1 MLHYTF
7 LNHPIVNIMESLS
20 IDYSGIKN
28 AYALFCN
35 NDKRLSIAHYH
46 KEKLSYIKTGIKV
59 NVYQKYRNDTIHLS
73 WINTDMIPF
82 IDSDNKVINQLKIE
96 DENDNSWLLLKY
108 TSPIDH
114 ASDILILEIEG
125 VHAFG
130 LSKKKGPATSNEK
143 ILIGNLLNLAISSR
157 LRTDTINFQTMQVV
171 NESYGIQVKS
181 IEKLK
186 DENETIKN
194 NASKSIA
201 LFVEALKNKWEIK
214 INKKLHIENEIIHE
228 IIDSNQKMTTIEN
241 VFEKAVVIALNTN
254 SFISNEVQ
262 IKKEHIS
269 WPISSS
275 EKVNHH
281 QFNKHANILEFL
293 DRYENA
299 VSLAL
304 ENGWKVNGSTVGEC
318 CDPKVS
324 PASIT
329 FNLKKYRKPIC
340 KLIKQYDNR
349 WPLMV
354 AHFRPFQNILHEYR
368 NDIEGKVLTA

>member
-1 MLHYTF
+1 M
-7 LNHPIVNIMESLS
+7 
-20 IDYSGIKN
+20 
-28 AYALFCN
+28 
-35 NDKRLSIAHYH
+35 
-46 KEKLSYIKTGIKV
+46 
-59 NVYQKYRNDTIHLS
+59 
-73 WINTDMIPF
+73 
-82 IDSDNKVINQLKIE
+82 
-96 DENDNSWLLLKY
+96 
-108 TSPIDH
+108 
-114 ASDILILEIEG
+114 
-125 VHAFG
+125 
-130 LSKKKGPATSNEK
+130 
-143 ILIGNLLNLAISSR
+143 
-157 LRTDTINFQTMQVV
+157 
-171 NESYGIQVKS
+171 KS

-201 LFVEALKNKWEIK
+201 LFVESLKNKWEIK

-269 WPISSS
+269 WPICSS

-299 VSLAL
+299 VSVAL

>member
-1 MLHYTF
+1 
-7 LNHPIVNIMESLS
+7 ES
-20 IDYSGIKN
+20 
-28 AYALFCN
+28 
-35 NDKRLSIAHYH
+35 
-46 KEKLSYIKTGIKV
+46 
-59 NVYQKYRNDTIHLS
+59 
-73 WINTDMIPF
+73 
-82 IDSDNKVINQLKIE
+82 
-96 DENDNSWLLLKY
+96 
-108 TSPIDH
+108 
-114 ASDILILEIEG
+114 
-125 VHAFG
+125 
-130 LSKKKGPATSNEK
+130 
-143 ILIGNLLNLAISSR
+143 
-157 LRTDTINFQTMQVV
+157 
-171 NESYGIQVKS
+171 
-181 IEKLK
+181 
-186 DENETIKN
+186 
-194 NASKSIA
+194 
-201 LFVEALKNKWEIK
+201 LKNKWEIK

-269 WPISSS
+269 WPICSS

-299 VSLAL
+299 VSVAL